1 MACPHLFNDY
11 LTILTL
17 RLHPLPQFV
26 PALNPTPPCH
36 SRLRPRDRGIRT
48 SLGRRNCIDERNTD
62 ARLRRYRRSM
72 GEMVGGWLDKA
83 YSTARSI
90 ADLDEA
96 EYYWARARLADRRQH
111 FAGAEREFRAAL
123 EVAPNEVGRTLD
135 LATFLCSRGRY
146 GESEAVF
153 RGTVRR
159 WNPCDRVMGRAH
171 LGLEPVAEYL
181 NVGSNDTIETSLLP
195 LPKKKPKTGSCAFS
209 TGTFRTPGP
218 RGARRGRSA
227 RVPPPQI

>member
-1 MACPHLFNDY
+1 
-11 LTILTL
+11 
-17 RLHPLPQFV
+17 
-26 PALNPTPPCH
+26 
-36 SRLRPRDRGIRT
+36 
-48 SLGRRNCIDERNTD
+48 
-62 ARLRRYRRSM
+62 M

-195 LPKKKPKTGSCAFS
+195 LPKKKPK
-209 TGTFRTPGP
+209 RDHV
-218 RGARRGRSA
+218 RSA
-227 RVPPPQI
+227 PVLFELPGHAALATGDQRACLHLRFDAATGAQGCTIQRGHRVGKVQSLRNLHSL